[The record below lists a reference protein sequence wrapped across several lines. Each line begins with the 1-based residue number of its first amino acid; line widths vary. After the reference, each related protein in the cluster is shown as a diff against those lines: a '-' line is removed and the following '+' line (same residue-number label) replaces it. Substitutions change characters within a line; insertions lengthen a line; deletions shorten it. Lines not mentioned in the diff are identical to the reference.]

1 MYATCQQLRLVDRLY
16 ARRGRLSKLSH
27 GKRPATQVNVKPI
40 DSWGIFA
47 TQLVNV
53 GPIDSWGI
61 FATPKQKKKGEDRIR
76 TVRLQPLLAFPF
88 HNIAWVVAIV

>member
-61 FATPKQKKKGEDRIR
+61 FATPKLKKRER
-76 TVRLQPLLAFPF
+76 TEYGR
-88 HNIAWVVAIV
+88 